1 MTEENDV
8 IEPTEDGEATIGGD
22 DMVSREQYD
31 EALKQAEKYKWYFKK
46 SKAKEKDKPA
56 TNTNVDY
63 ETMEK
68 SIMDKMEFYSTKPDA
83 KQYKEQIN
91 EYVGRWLSHDEAYV
105 LAAGVENPSLLV
117 DQQTI
122 NRQEAKRAELTWTA
136 STDAGWAD
144 YASRTETDQKNASD
158 EESDKYWDYKIGG
171 GK

>member
-1 MTEENDV
+1 MTEEIDNIETTDDV
-8 IEPTEDGEATIGGD
+8 EATTSE

-31 EALKQAEKYKWYFKK
+31 EALKQAEKYKGYFKK

-56 TNTNVDY
+56 TATQGDY

-68 SIMDKMEFYSTKPDA
+68 SIMEKIEFYSTKPDA

-91 EYVGRWLSHDEAYV
+91 EYVGRWLSHNEAYV

-117 DQQTI
+117 DQQTL
-122 NRQEAKRAELTWTA
+122 NRQDAKRAELTWTA
-136 STDAGWAD
+136 STNAGWID
-144 YASRTETDQKNASD
+144 YSNRTESDQKNAS
-158 EESDKYWDYKIGG
+158 EEERDGFWDYKKAG